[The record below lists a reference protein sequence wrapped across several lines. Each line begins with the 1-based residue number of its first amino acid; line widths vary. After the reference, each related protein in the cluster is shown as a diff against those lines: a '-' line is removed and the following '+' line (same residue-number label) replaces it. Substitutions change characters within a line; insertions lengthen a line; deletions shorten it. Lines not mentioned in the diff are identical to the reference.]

1 MQVLKFLQWLF
12 DFSRWDNFTKR
23 VFVYM
28 GIGLGGLFFTEYSV
42 YFMLIAT
49 FIDLF
54 CQFIESKWNEFEK
67 EFLDL

>member
-1 MQVLKFLQWLF
+1 
-12 DFSRWDNFTKR
+12 
-23 VFVYM
+23 M

-54 CQFIESKWNEFEK
+54 CQFIQSKWNEFEK
-67 EFLDL
+67 EFLDLWTYARKQSKKEL

>member
-1 MQVLKFLQWLF
+1 
-12 DFSRWDNFTKR
+12 
-23 VFVYM
+23 M